1 MEVGKK
7 CRTVLAVLTSP
18 LSTEIGLK
26 QAVMVWSLFPH
37 PSSSL
42 NCDEAK
48 LSKVNLGH
56 WWKSKVWRCHF
67 VWLKVGCPGCA
78 RKGDVYQMCL
88 SSKPCSP
95 GRQASLR
102 RGWSCVSCVLVDMDS
117 QGVPFAQPA
126 QGEPWL
132 GHLRAA
138 SYSFGIWGCW
148 SGLRRVSVE
157 GKKCMVDKEE
167 LGVLCWAYLGNIWYI
182 SMKKWGVLFF
192 KKICSDRSSFIFTVY
207 VCKSIVKVLQW
218 F

>member
-126 QGEPWL
+126 QGGPWL
-132 GHLRAA
+132 GHPQSSLLL
-138 SYSFGIWGCW
+138 IW
-148 SGLRRVSVE
+148 
-157 GKKCMVDKEE
+157 
-167 LGVLCWAYLGNIWYI
+167 YLGMLEWAEESECRGEEMY
-182 SMKKWGVLFF
+182 GGQRGAGCVVLGIFREHLVH
-192 KKICSDRSSFIFTVY
+192 IHEEVRGFIF
-207 VCKSIVKVLQW
+207 
-218 F
+218 